1 MNKNEF
7 KLSNE
12 NGSTLLHE
20 VEGVPF
26 LMFDKLTKAG
36 VKHGFSTRL
45 GGVSKDHLY
54 SMNLSFSRGDEPEN
68 VFENYKR
75 IGNAIGFKPEQLVFS
90 DQQHETVIRK
100 VSQLDAGKGI
110 TKERDY
116 DCVDGL
122 VTDEEGICLATFY
135 ADCVPLF
142 FYDPVKNVIGMAHSG
157 WRGTAGRIGGCMIEK
172 MQTEYGSDPSDIIC
186 AIGPSICKTCYEVS
200 QDVYDTFAV
209 DFSNE
214 ELTQMFRDDHNGKYH
229 LDLWKTNEIILLSAG
244 ILPEHLDVTD
254 ICTCC
259 NPELLYSHR
268 ASKGMRGNL
277 AGFMML

>member
-26 LMFDKLTKAG
+26 LAFDKLTKAG

-45 GGVSKDHLY
+45 GGVSKEHLY

-100 VSQLDAGKGI
+100 VSKMDAGKGI

-122 VTDEEGICLATFY
+122 VTDEEGLCLATFY

-142 FYDPVKNVIGMAHSG
+142 FYDPVKKVIGMAHSG
-157 WRGTAGRIGGCMIEK
+157 WRGTVGRIGRCMIEK
-172 MQTEYGSDPSDIIC
+172 MQAEYGSNPSDIIC
-186 AIGPSICKTCYEVS
+186 AIGPSICKECYEVS
-200 QDVYDTFAV
+200 QDVYDAFAV

-214 ELTQMFRDDHNGKYH
+214 ELVQMFRDDHNGKYH

-244 ILPEHLDVTD
+244 IQPEHLDMTD